1 MNKKIKIILVIASAV
16 ILIIAGTVINGLR
29 LMSIEDYYG
38 DNQDFYFKSKQG
50 DLILNTTN
58 HKTGFVIKSWT
69 RINALVD
76 NDTVDFNTLLEANK
90 VEILR
95 ANQNNKT
102 LKHINNIIVD
112 SLLRIGDLELIMKN

>member
-1 MNKKIKIILVIASAV
+1 MIKKVKIILVIALAV
-16 ILIIAGTVINGLR
+16 ILIIAGTVINGFR

-38 DNQDFYFKSKQG
+38 DNQDFYFNSKQG

-58 HKTGFVIKSWT
+58 QKTGFVIKSWT

-76 NDTVDFNTLLEANK
+76 DDTVDFNTLLEANK

-95 ANQNNKT
+95 ANKKYKNLN
-102 LKHINNIIVD
+102 HINNIMVD
-112 SLLRIGDLELIMKN
+112 SLLRIGDLKLIMKN